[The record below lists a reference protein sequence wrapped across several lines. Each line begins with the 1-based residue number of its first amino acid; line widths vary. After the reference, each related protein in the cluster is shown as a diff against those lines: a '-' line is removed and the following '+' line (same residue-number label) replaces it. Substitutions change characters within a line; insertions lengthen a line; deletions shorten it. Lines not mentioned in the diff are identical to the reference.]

1 MSSKRKHTAA
11 KNKKQATAP
20 KKRTLMQQLRRL
32 RGIGITLLVIVAI
45 GGVAWFYQAQHADM
59 RDVSVIGNGTPTV
72 VQLYDQN
79 CVTCR
84 QLDKNAKAAMR
95 GYNDDLQF
103 RIVNLNVPSGQAFA
117 QRYNGGQTT
126 LLYFDGNG
134 RHVTTV
140 TGVQSSADLQESFDL
155 LVAR

>member
-1 MSSKRKHTAA
+1 MSSKRKHTAV
-11 KNKKQATAP
+11 KNKKQATGP
-20 KKRTLMQQLRRL
+20 KKRTLKQHLRRL
-32 RGIGITLLVIVAI
+32 RGWGITLVVIAAI

-59 RDVSVIGNGTPTV
+59 RDISVVGNGTPTV
-72 VQLYDQN
+72 VQLFDQN

-95 GYNDDLQF
+95 SFGDELQF

-140 TGVQSSADLQESFDL
+140 TGVQSSADLRESFEL
-155 LVAR
+155 LVSG